1 LKLVRISATTSE
13 NLMLGG
19 VSVVILSTGS
29 RDRIKF
35 LEHLLRSLAN
45 QNFKGF
51 ETVLV
56 VEEMSEELERLI
68 SRFDSIMPRVFVT
81 GHWNKCK
88 SMNKAVRRVES
99 PILILLEDDLILE
112 PNFVEEI
119 LKPFS
124 DERVGC
130 VYSRCIWVFSES
142 IKRSKS
148 FAGYIARAVSKLSA
162 HEHLSRMV
170 RRVGKHLY
178 EVTVF
183 TMSVACRRDVL
194 IKAGLWDESVEEP
207 IQGEDYDIALRIVK
221 LGYKIIQNT
230 RAVSYHFTRQ
240 TTKRYIKLKR
250 DPRYIMGLNHSDV
263 YFIAKNADLLGL
275 AKALS
280 HFLYRVIEGIFWAA
294 KVRDVRASLYGVA
307 GALLGLARGLSRCLY
322 Q

>member
-1 LKLVRISATTSE
+1 LPSE
-13 NLMLGG
+13 

-35 LEHLLRSLAN
+35 LEHLLGSLAN
-45 QNFKGF
+45 QSFRGF

-56 VEEMSEELERLI
+56 VEEMSKELEGLI
-68 SRFDSIMPRVFVT
+68 SRFDSIKPRVLAT
-81 GHWNKCK
+81 GYWNKCR
-88 SMNKAVRRVES
+88 SMNEAVRRVES
-99 PILILLEDDLILE
+99 SILVLLEDDLILK
-112 PNFVEEI
+112 PDFVEEI

-130 VYSRCIWVFSES
+130 VYSKCIWVFSES
-142 IKRSKS
+142 VKRSEN
-148 FAGYIARAVSKLSA
+148 FAGSIARALSKLSV

-170 RRVGKHLY
+170 RRVGDHLY
-178 EVTVF
+178 EVPVF

-207 IQGEDYDIALRIVK
+207 IQGEDYDIALRIIK
-221 LGYKIIQNT
+221 LGYKIVQNM

-240 TTKRYIKLKR
+240 TTKRFLKLKR
-250 DPRYIMGLNHSDV
+250 DPRYIMGLNYSDT

-275 AKALS
+275 ATALS
-280 HFLYRVIEGIFWAA
+280 HTIYRVLESVFWAT
-294 KVRDVRASLYGVA
+294 KVGDVGIPLYGVA
-307 GALLGLARGLSRCLY
+307 GALLGSVRGLSRCLY